1 MEIWHR
7 VTFNASSKPIFL
19 KIIEELDIKH
29 KSMQLPGDG
38 GLLVFIDI
46 AESDSNWPEMARAI
60 SSIGAADLQETFFT
74 DKEIRSAK
82 WLRMISVHEQ
92 GYPQPKMSWPF
103 KQTDRE
109 LICSKCAIYRQI
121 APMHIAKEP
130 HLEKKA
136 FVHTIWTNE
145 IFCVPEVF
153 QGLEEIQAKG
163 YESWDVIL
171 HKSRQ
176 ISEKVRQLYVPSIA
190 SPGFIADEG
199 LGKTVCSECGTIKY
213 YAHMRGIMK
222 IKEEALIP
230 ETDFMLTHE
239 WFGSGY
245 LAWREI
251 LVSGRVASFILD
263 QGWQGVRFK
272 VVEVIQKQTENEK
285 L

>member
-1 MEIWHR
+1 MEILHR
-7 VTFNASSKPIFL
+7 ISINSKRDAKFL
-19 KIIEELDIKH
+19 IAIHTMQIKH
-29 KSMQLPGDG
+29 QVIELPGG
-38 GLLVFIDI
+38 ESSLITFEIF
-46 AESDSNWPEMARAI
+46 ESDQRWNTIANLIALCGGVDI
-60 SSIGAADLQETFFT
+60 VETIFSP
-74 DKEIRSAK
+74 DEIRSAK

-109 LICSKCAIYRQI
+109 LLCLKCAIYRQI
-121 APMHIAKEP
+121 APMRIAKEP
-130 HLEKKA
+130 HLGKKA

-145 IFCVPEVF
+145 IFCIPEVF
-153 QGLEEIQAKG
+153 RGLEEIQAKG

-171 HKSRQ
+171 HKSGQ
-176 ISEKVRQLYVPSIA
+176 ISEKVRQLYVPSIT
-190 SPGFIADEG
+190 SPGLIADEG
-199 LGKTVCSECGTIKY
+199 LRKTVCSECGTIKY